1 MRWMVAVLLLMAA
14 AGTAHAQKAGQLG
27 VGFIAGTPFGFSAK
41 YYATEKVAFDMAFG
55 VDTGDFNG
63 HADALVLLDRLFPQ
77 PPRGKIPIYFGM
89 GVKVRDEVRNLLGI
103 RFVAGASY
111 HFPDHPLEVFAEIAP
126 VLRLKPNSGTN
137 VDGGVG
143 LRYYFNVGGRGKPKA

>member
-1 MRWMVAVLLLMAA
+1 MRWMAAALLLMAA
-14 AGTAHAQKAGQLG
+14 AGEARAREAGQLG
-27 VGFIAGTPFGFSAK
+27 VGFIAGTPIGFSAK
-41 YYATEKVAFDMAFG
+41 YYATEKFAFDMAFG

-63 HADALVLLDRLFPQ
+63 HADVLILLDRLLPQ
-77 PPRGKIPIYFGM
+77 PERGKLPLYLGM

-111 HFPDHPLEVFAEIAP
+111 HFPNHPLEIFAEIAP
-126 VLRLKPNSGTN
+126 VLRLKPTSGTD

-143 LRYYFNVGGRGKPKA
+143 LRYYFNVGGRGKSS